1 MVFGA
6 RILLGDL
13 HTGSLGESSLYDM
26 GQVRV
31 RFGFWAHLAQSN
43 M

>member
-1 MVFGA
+1 MVFSA

-26 GQVRV
+26 GQIL
-31 RFGFWAHLAQSN
+31 GQTKIN
-43 M
+43 GIDN